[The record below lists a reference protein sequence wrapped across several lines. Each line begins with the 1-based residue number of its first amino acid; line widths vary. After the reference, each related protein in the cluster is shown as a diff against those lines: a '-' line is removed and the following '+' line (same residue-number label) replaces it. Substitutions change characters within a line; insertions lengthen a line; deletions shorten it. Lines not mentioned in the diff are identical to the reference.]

1 MEKRNHS
8 VKGPDCDR
16 WRKSV
21 RDDRGYNSREAYE
34 EREPYGGDGFY
45 GRDELRGRRPY
56 RGDGAYRRRPFRT
69 EGSGRPLPRRMRERG
84 AAKKRREICFLILCL
99 LLGANLLLLLDLRYR
114 IGGLDRTLD
123 QTVNRTASSVR
134 EEDSV
139 PETESQTREDVPNPT
154 YGSAGSETGDDIVD
168 YVSQCGLAQ
177 VDMPMDR
184 SPEEVLVC
192 LQELSQD
199 NEQIAEIYKQHSR
212 YSDDMLKALANNPE
226 MADFVMNSLDRDAR
240 PSYTGLS
247 ELERSQDYPLFLQWD
262 PRWGYE
268 SYGDDNIGLSGCGPT
283 CVSMAMYYLLGDE
296 SITPDAVARYSMDNG
311 HYVMGTGTAWALL
324 EEFPETCG
332 VSVEQPAASEQT
344 MKNAL
349 DKGGVIICSMSQ
361 GDFTAAGHFVVIYGY
376 DSDGF
381 FVNDSNCVARSRE
394 KWEFRRL
401 EWPIKHMWVYYPMQE
416 RRN

>member
-34 EREPYGGDGFY
+34 ERGPYGGDEFY
-45 GRDELRGRRPY
+45 GRDEFRGRGPY
-56 RGDGAYRRRPFRT
+56 REEGAYRRRPFRT

-226 MADFVMNSLDRDAR
+226 MADFVINSLDRDAR

-268 SYGDDNIGLSGCGPT
+268 SYGDDNIGLSGCGPV
-283 CVSMAMYYLLGDE
+283 CLDMAYLYFTGDTAM
-296 SITPDAVARYSMDNG
+296 TPRNMAVFAYDNG
-311 HYVMGTGTAWALL
+311 YYADGGTSWSLWTEGAAQLGL
-324 EEFPETCG
+324 SGEELPLDENLMK
-332 VSVEQPAASEQT
+332 QT
-344 MKNAL
+344 L
-349 DKGGVIICSMSQ
+349 DGGGLIVCSMRP
-361 GDFTAAGHFVVIYGY
+361 GDFTTTGHFILIRGY
-376 DSDGF
+376 DENGF
-381 FVNDSNCVARSRE
+381 YVNDPNRRSNSE
-394 KWEFRRL
+394 KQWDYGTLRYQ
-401 EWPIKHMWVYYPMQE
+401 IKNLWALQK
-416 RRN
+416 

>member
-1 MEKRNHS
+1 M
-8 VKGPDCDR
+8 
-16 WRKSV
+16 
-21 RDDRGYNSREAYE
+21 
-34 EREPYGGDGFY
+34 
-45 GRDELRGRRPY
+45 
-56 RGDGAYRRRPFRT
+56 
-69 EGSGRPLPRRMRERG
+69 
-84 AAKKRREICFLILCL
+84 
-99 LLGANLLLLLDLRYR
+99 
-114 IGGLDRTLD
+114 
-123 QTVNRTASSVR
+123 NRTASSVR

-226 MADFVMNSLDRDAR
+226 MADFVINSLDRDAR

-401 EWPIKHMWVYYPMQE
+401 EWQIKHMWVYYPMQE